1 MLKSSQILNVTF
13 LTIQIITI
21 IKQLL
26 KSIIYIENIVDNKC
40 KHEITVP
47 PKKLFLSVGTFLVLV
62 LKSSKNLFTKT

>member
-1 MLKSSQILNVTF
+1 MLKSSQILNVIF

-47 PKKLFLSVGTFLVLV
+47 PKKLSLSVGTFSVLV